1 MNINMINLLVEND
14 AHLYCLPPHTTN
26 ILRKLKAYFSHLT
39 DMVKIASLGMTNHI
53 HISKKNFSA
62 IFKEAFDNALV
73 VSKGFRKC
81 GIMPFNSDAIGKN
94 RCQVMKEMRFCLKLS
109 QSILLLKQMPQ
120 KHLLNL
126 HQPWNLS
133 FLTQVYL
140 VGRFPPLLLLF
151 QHPLI
156 CDV

>member
-1 MNINMINLLVEND
+1 MNINMINLLAEND

-73 VSKGFRKC
+73 VSKGF
-81 GIMPFNSDAIGKN
+81 
-94 RCQVMKEMRFCLKLS
+94 
-109 QSILLLKQMPQ
+109 
-120 KHLLNL
+120 
-126 HQPWNLS
+126 
-133 FLTQVYL
+133 
-140 VGRFPPLLLLF
+140 
-151 QHPLI
+151 
-156 CDV
+156 